1 MYLILKK
8 NRICLYTA
16 ACLVFFLFFYPAQ
29 AVTAQPEAKEAKSSI
44 EKTLT
49 NAVHG
54 VYARLPADVQKM
66 LKSSVVLSIA
76 VNGYKATK
84 ETYYRNVRGQ
94 QAHPSMVT
102 ARAVIGFAGCFAA
115 ALFLGKIFFLV
126 FSAIPF
132 AGRFLGPLFGL
143 VGVASG
149 CIAGAIGAEWLFEM
163 IMPLQGAGSKVSN
176 ALLGGALGGIIG
188 AVTGLLMEMTFA
200 SNKKGGLAGFFR
212 SMVPTLMDAFAGL
225 FYGGLLGALAGA
237 IAFFYIFL

>member
-1 MYLILKK
+1 MFPVLKK
-8 NRICLYTA
+8 NRIRRYIVL
-16 ACLVFFLFFYPAQ
+16 FLWVCILIFPAQ
-29 AVTAQPEAKEAKSSI
+29 ALPAQPEAKEAKSSI

-49 NAVHG
+49 NAMHDI
-54 VYARLPADVQKM
+54 YAKLPGGVQKM

-76 VNGYKATK
+76 ANGYKATK

-132 AGRFLGPLFGL
+132 AGRFLGPVFGL

-149 CIAGAIGAEWLFEM
+149 CIAGSIGAEWLFEM

-188 AVTGLLMEMTFA
+188 AVTGLLMEMTFV

-212 SMVPTLMDAFAGL
+212 SMVPSLMDAFSGL

-237 IAFFYIFL
+237 VAFFYIFL